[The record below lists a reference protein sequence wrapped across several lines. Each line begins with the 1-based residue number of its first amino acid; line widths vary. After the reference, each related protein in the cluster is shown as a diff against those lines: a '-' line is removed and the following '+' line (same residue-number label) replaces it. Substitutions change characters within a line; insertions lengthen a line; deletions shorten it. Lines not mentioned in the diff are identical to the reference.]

1 MRRSNEAMGSNVNL
15 DEASAR
21 RHALRTRLNHIVGY
35 SDILRQDSAEAGR
48 AELSGLFA
56 SICESALALREP
68 LIRLVATRPPSAAEK
83 EALDKEIYG
92 ILYELIGMV
101 QDIKGRAEALGDAS
115 LAADIG
121 KILEASNAILE
132 MLSEPQGEEEGG
144 PAATVA
150 ADGAAAATRVTEP
163 ERFGSTDLAAAPKP
177 GRILI
182 VDDNLVNREL
192 LGRHLERQGHQVRA
206 VADGQ
211 AALGLLSSEDFDIM
225 VLDVMMP
232 GMNGYQLLERVKAD
246 ERLKELYV
254 IVISALA
261 DTQSIARCIQLGA
274 EDYLPR
280 EFEPVILKA
289 RIESC
294 LEKKRLEAEREL
306 YVNALVEAQER
317 LRAELRGGAA
327 YVRGLLPQR
336 ISLPGLRT
344 DWMFIPSA
352 SLGGDA
358 FGYNAVASGK
368 LALYLIDVSG
378 HGIEAALFSV
388 TLLNL
393 LKTQVLPGVDFADP
407 ASVLARL
414 NSSFKM
420 EEQNNLYFTAWY
432 GVYDPMSRSL
442 SYASAGSPPAV
453 LVLPGGGAI
462 ELSSEGAIVGMDSGT
477 EYRARSIPVPRQSR
491 LYLFSDGI
499 YEFRDRSGGIF
510 GLEPFVGLL
519 SARAA
524 SAPAG
529 ASALDGVLKDV
540 QSLSSKTRFSDD
552 VSLVEFCFG

>member
-1 MRRSNEAMGSNVNL
+1 MGAKVNL
-15 DEASAR
+15 DEASVR

-35 SDILRQDSAEAGR
+35 SDILRQDAGDAGR
-48 AELSGLFA
+48 KELAELFGA
-56 SICESALALREP
+56 IGEAALSLRGP
-68 LIRLVATRPPSAAEK
+68 LLRLVAARPPSAGERETLAK
-83 EALDKEIYG
+83 DIYG
-92 ILYELIGMV
+92 VLYELIGMV
-101 QDIKGRAEALGDAS
+101 QDAKGQADALGDAA
-115 LAADIG
+115 LAGDVG
-121 KILEASNAILE
+121 KVLEAANAILE
-132 MLSEPQGEEEGG
+132 ALSETEGG
-144 PAATVA
+144 GAEPKEGTAGEPAEPAA
-150 ADGAAAATRVTEP
+150 REP
-163 ERFGSTDLAAAPKP
+163 GRLDSMEAERALRP
-177 GRILI
+177 GRILV

-206 VADGQ
+206 AADG
-211 AALGLLSSEDFDIM
+211 ASALELLGRESFDIM
-225 VLDVMMP
+225 LLDVMMP
-232 GMNGYQLLERVKAD
+232 GMNGYQLLERVKSD
-246 ERLKELYV
+246 DRLKDLYV

-306 YVNALVEAQER
+306 YVDALVEAQER

-327 YVRGLLPQR
+327 YVRGLLPPR
-336 ISLPGLRT
+336 IALPGLRT

-358 FGYNAVASGK
+358 FGYNAVGEGK

-378 HGIEAALFSV
+378 HGIEAALYSV

-393 LKTQVLPGVDFADP
+393 LKTQVLPGVDFANP

-414 NSSFKM
+414 NASFRM
-420 EEQNNLYFTAWY
+420 EEQNNLYFSAWY
-432 GVYDPMSRSL
+432 GVYDPRSRSL
-442 SYASAGSPPAV
+442 AYASAGSPPAV
-453 LVLPGGGAI
+453 LVLPGGGAV
-462 ELSSEGAIVGMDSGT
+462 ELSSEGAIVGMDVSSV
-477 EYRARSIPVPRQSR
+477 YRVRECLVPSKSR
-491 LYLFSDGI
+491 LYLFSDGV

-510 GLEPFVGLL
+510 GLEPFAGLL
-519 SARAA
+519 AARAA
-524 SAPAG
+524 AAPEG

-540 QSLSSKTRFSDD
+540 QSRSSKTRFSDD

>member
-1 MRRSNEAMGSNVNL
+1 M
-15 DEASAR
+15 

-35 SDILRQDSAEAGR
+35 GDLLRQDAEEAGR
-48 AELSGLFA
+48 AELAKLFA
-56 SICESALALREP
+56 TIGESALSLRGP
-68 LIRLVATRPPSAAEK
+68 LFRLLAPLRPSPGEEQELGK
-83 EALDKEIYG
+83 QIYG

-101 QDIKGRAEALGDAS
+101 QDAKRQSEAKGDAT
-115 LAADIG
+115 LASDIG
-121 KILEASNAILE
+121 KILEAANAILE
-132 MLSEPQGEEEGG
+132 IITSRASSDEEPDVESVLAE
-144 PAATVA
+144 PATA
-150 ADGAAAATRVTEP
+150 RL
-163 ERFGSTDLAAAPKP
+163 GSLALPTPPGP
-177 GRILI
+177 GRILV
-182 VDDNLVNREL
+182 VDDNFFNREL
-192 LGRHLERQGHQVRA
+192 LGRHLERQGYAVRA
-206 VADGQ
+206 AEDGP
-211 AALGLLSSEDFDIM
+211 AALRLLGSEEFDIM
-225 VLDVMMP
+225 ILDVMMP
-232 GMNGYQLLERVKAD
+232 GMNGYQLLERIKGD
-246 ERLKELYV
+246 EGLKDIHV

-280 EFEPVILKA
+280 EFEPVILRA

-327 YVRGLLPQR
+327 YVRGLLPPR
-336 ISLPGLRT
+336 LSRPDIRT

-358 FGYNAVASGK
+358 FGYNAVAGGK

-414 NSSFKM
+414 NASFRM
-420 EEQNNLYFTAWY
+420 EDQNNLYFTAWY
-432 GVYDPMSRSL
+432 GVYDPASRSL

-462 ELSSEGAIVGMDSGT
+462 ELSSEGVIVGMDPDAAYS
-477 EYRARSIPVPRQSR
+477 ARSCPVPPQSR
-491 LYLFSDGI
+491 LYLFSDGA

-510 GLEPFVGLL
+510 GLEPFVGVL
-519 SARAA
+519 SARVAV
-524 SAPAG
+524 SPPDV
-529 ASALDGVLKDV
+529 SVLDGLLQDV
-540 QSLSSKTRFSDD
+540 QAISSTTRFSDD
-552 VSLVEFCFG
+552 VSLVEFRFG